1 MSDRWKREV
10 TVELDG
16 EVRLIASTMDAADCL
31 FTCMADRQGCEYD
44 KAMQSFADVFDGRE
58 PPQTAR
64 NAFLEVI
71 DRAYHRPS

>member
-1 MSDRWKREV
+1 MSDRWEQEV

-31 FTCMADRQGCEYD
+31 FTCMADRQGSEYD

-58 PPQTAR
+58 PPETAR
-64 NAFLEVI
+64 NAFLQVI
-71 DRAYHRPS
+71 DCAGNRPS

>member
-1 MSDRWKREV
+1 MSDDWKQVV

-16 EVRLIASTMDAADCL
+16 EVRSVASTMDAADCL
-31 FTCMADRQGCEYD
+31 FTCMADKQGFEYD

-58 PPQTAR
+58 PPETAR

-71 DRAYHRPS
+71 DYAGSHS